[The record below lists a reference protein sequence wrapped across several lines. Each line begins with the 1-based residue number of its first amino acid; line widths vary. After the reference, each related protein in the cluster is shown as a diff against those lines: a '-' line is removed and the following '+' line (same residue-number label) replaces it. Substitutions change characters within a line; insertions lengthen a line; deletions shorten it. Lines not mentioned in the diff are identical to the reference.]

1 MAGRAVV
8 TVGGPPVHPGV
19 APELDRERV
28 PGGMPTGDKADDGDD
43 RLHEV
48 PIRYVAYVQ
57 EPGLGARIFRIVADA
72 VGWRGL
78 WLTVTGTFLMLAG
91 VALRQTTTGFFT
103 GQAQPVISSFKTA
116 VVELQPAGFTLAVQ
130 NFLPG
135 SVQVS
140 KGSLLNQGNVPV
152 NLFMTVVAEMSSP
165 LDSDATGGIHIAVF
179 RCRNAA
185 PAPVPCDQATQLV
198 PVPTYMGS
206 AASTP
211 VPTNASNGTGMP
223 VGVMVS
229 GADLLFPGINP
240 APAVT
245 VPGVPV
251 LTAQNGATGTVCERT
266 VGEGGCYLGS
276 FGPTGIETPATTL
289 PYGSHRL
296 SLPAVVSPNAAGI
309 GGTGDLEYLAIYTFL
324 PGAAPA
330 LMQGQSSTLTFVFSV
345 IQTPGGMDVVR

>member
-1 MAGRAVV
+1 M
-8 TVGGPPVHPGV
+8 TVGGPPVMPGV
-19 APELDRERV
+19 APDHDRERV
-28 PGGMPTGDKADDGDD
+28 PAGMPTGGPEDGGDDGAN
-43 RLHEV
+43 EV

-140 KGSLLNQGNVPV
+140 KGSLINQGNVPV

-165 LDSDATGGIHIAVF
+165 LDSDATGGIHVAIF
-179 RCRNAA
+179 RCRDGGL
-185 PAPVPCDQATQLV
+185 APVPCDQATQLV
-198 PVPTYMGS
+198 PIQTYMGS
-206 AASTP
+206 EVSTS
-211 VPTNASNGTGMP
+211 VQTNAPGGTGMP

-229 GADLLFPGINP
+229 GTRLVFPGISP
-240 APAVT
+240 VAAVT

-266 VGEGGCYLGS
+266 LGEGGCYLGS
-276 FGPTGIETPATTL
+276 FGPTGIETPATSL
-289 PYGSHRL
+289 PYGSHSL

-309 GGTGDLEYLAIYTFL
+309 GGGGDLEYLAIYTFL

-345 IQTPGGMDVVR
+345 IQMPGGMDVVR

>member
-1 MAGRAVV
+1 V
-8 TVGGPPVHPGV
+8 TVGGPPVMPGV
-19 APELDRERV
+19 APEHDRERV
-28 PGGMPTGDKADDGDD
+28 LGGMIADAPGDDADDDV
-43 RLHEV
+43 REV

-103 GQAQPVISSFKTA
+103 GQAQPVISSFTTA
-116 VVELQPAGFTLAVQ
+116 VVDLQPAGFTLAVQ

-140 KGSLLNQGNVPV
+140 TGSLTNQGRADNSGQGTTTVPV

-165 LDSDATGGIHIAVF
+165 LDSDATGGIHVAIF
-179 RCRNAA
+179 RCRNDQN
-185 PAPVPCDQATQLV
+185 APVPCGEARRLI
-198 PVPTYMGS
+198 PIPSYMG
-206 AASTP
+206 AT
-211 VPTNASNGTGMP
+211 VTTEIPTSVGMP
-223 VGVMVS
+223 VGVTVS
-229 GADLLFPGINP
+229 GRNLVFPGISP

-245 VPGVPV
+245 IAGVPV
-251 LTAQNGATGTVCERT
+251 LTVQNNATETVCERT
-266 VGEGGCYLGS
+266 LGEGGCYLGS
-276 FGPTGIETPATTL
+276 FGPAGIETPATTL
-289 PYGSHRL
+289 PYGSHSL
-296 SLPAVVSPNAAGI
+296 SLPAVPTARATGL
-309 GGTGDLEYLAIYTFL
+309 GGNLEYLAIYTFL

-345 IQTPGGMDVVR
+345 IQVPGGLDVVR

>member
-1 MAGRAVV
+1 M
-8 TVGGPPVHPGV
+8 TVGGPPVMPGV
-19 APELDRERV
+19 APEHDRERV
-28 PGGMPTGDKADDGDD
+28 LGGMIAGGSGDDADDDS
-43 RLHEV
+43 REV

-140 KGSLLNQGNVPV
+140 RGSLLNQGNVPV

-165 LDSDATGGIHIAVF
+165 LDSDAIGGIHVAIF
-179 RCRNAA
+179 RCRNGAL
-185 PAPVPCDQATQLV
+185 APVSCDEATQLV
-198 PVPTYMGS
+198 PVSTYMGS
-206 AASTP
+206 GVSTP
-211 VPTNASNGTGMP
+211 IQTNAPGGAGMP
-223 VGVMVS
+223 VGVLVS
-229 GADLLFPGINP
+229 GSSLVFPGSSP
-240 APAVT
+240 

-251 LTAQNGATGTVCERT
+251 LTAQNEASGTVCDRT
-266 VGEGGCYLGS
+266 HGEGGCYLGS
-276 FGPTGIETPATTL
+276 FGPTGIETPATVL
-289 PYGSHRL
+289 PYGSHSL
-296 SLPAVVSPNAAGI
+296 SLPEVVASNAAGI
-309 GGTGDLEYLAIYTFL
+309 GGAGDLEYLAIYTFL

-345 IQTPGGMDVVR
+345 IQMPGGMDVVR

>member
-1 MAGRAVV
+1 M
-8 TVGGPPVHPGV
+8 TVGGPPVMPGV
-19 APELDRERV
+19 APGHHRERMDD
-28 PGGMPTGDKADDGDD
+28 GMPPSGMGDDGAN
-43 RLHEV
+43 EV

-165 LDSDATGGIHIAVF
+165 LDSDATGGIHVAIF
-179 RCRNAA
+179 RCRNGAL
-185 PAPVPCDQATQLV
+185 APVPCDEATQLV

-206 AASTP
+206 AVSTP
-211 VPTNASNGTGMP
+211 VPTNSPSGA
-223 VGVMVS
+223 GVPIGVIVS
-229 GADLLFPGINP
+229 GTNLVFPGSSSV
-240 APAVT
+240 PAVT

-251 LTAQNGATGTVCERT
+251 LTAQNGAVGTVCERT
-266 VGEGGCYLGS
+266 IGEGGCYLGS
-276 FGPTGIETPATTL
+276 FGTTGIETPSASL
-289 PYGSHRL
+289 PYGSHSL
-296 SLPAVVSPNAAGI
+296 SLPAVVSPNASGI

-345 IQTPGGMDVVR
+345 IQVPGGLDVVR